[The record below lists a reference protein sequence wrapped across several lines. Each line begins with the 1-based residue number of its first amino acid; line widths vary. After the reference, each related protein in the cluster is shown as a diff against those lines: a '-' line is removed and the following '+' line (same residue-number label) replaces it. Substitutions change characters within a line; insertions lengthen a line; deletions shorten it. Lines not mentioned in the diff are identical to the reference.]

1 MTNDALFTTK
11 DSFAETNDASS
22 TTKATFCMTNAAFD
36 EQAASFSKMPVA
48 FEALQAAGDEPKDD
62 RLTRNDPPHPNHRG
76 SHDQHDQPPPSLVG
90 HSQAAG
96 QRAGAHLVRQWHR
109 QADDRQYICPHHPLA
124 AVSAAVGDLQTAETA
139 ALARTKGAVATR
151 NDKRAALVVLLT
163 QLRGYIQ
170 TTADSS
176 AENGAAIIESAGV
189 AVRKTPTRR
198 ARAFAAKPGAV
209 SGTAKVVAKTAGRRA
224 SYEWQYST
232 DGGKTWI
239 IAPVT
244 LQAKTTIAGLAP
256 GATVL
261 FKCRP
266 VTRAGEGDWSQ
277 PASLVIS

>member
-1 MTNDALFTTK
+1 MPLLMNKQPLFRRCLWLLKHFRPQEMNRKTTDSRATTHPTPTTEVPMT
-11 DSFAETNDASS
+11 S
-22 TTKATFCMTNAAFD
+22 TTNPPRRSSVTLKLPVSVPALISYASGIVKRMTANP
-36 EQAASFSKMPVA
+36 SFPTPA
-48 FEALQAAGDEPKDD
+48 P
-62 RLTRNDPPHPNHRG
+62 
-76 SHDQHDQPPPSLVG
+76 
-90 HSQAAG
+90 
-96 QRAGAHLVRQWHR
+96 
-109 QADDRQYICPHHPLA
+109 PLA